1 MKIELEYSP
10 EELTTVLD
18 GLNNAIIAIQKI
30 YSALKLG
37 CRVPSEFELMAEKD
51 YEELEQLTSF
61 RLKALYKLYQN
72 LLSYEE

>member
-10 EELTTVLD
+10 EELTTTLD

-61 RLKALYKLYQN
+61 RLKALYKLYQE
-72 LLSYEE
+72 LLNYEK

>member
-30 YSALKLG
+30 YSALNLG

-51 YEELEQLTSF
+51 YEELEQLISF
-61 RLKALYKLYQN
+61 RLKALYKLYQE
-72 LLSYEE
+72 LLNYEE